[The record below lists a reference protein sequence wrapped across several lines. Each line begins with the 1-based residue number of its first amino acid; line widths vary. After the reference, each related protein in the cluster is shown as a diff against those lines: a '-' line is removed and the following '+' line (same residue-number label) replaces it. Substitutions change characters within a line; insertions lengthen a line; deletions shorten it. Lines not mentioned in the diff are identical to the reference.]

1 MRNQKVARPD
11 DRLRGV
17 AFGLTS
23 ALLFGL
29 GAPVS
34 KLLLPGA
41 GPLPLAGLL
50 YVGGGAA
57 FLFVRRSKT
66 EAPLAR
72 EDWPLLA
79 GAVLAGAA
87 IAPPLLLFGLTRVS
101 GLTGSLLLNLEAP
114 FTMAL
119 AVAVFGEH
127 LSRREGFAAALIV
140 LGGVVVG
147 ARGETSL
154 HGSLLGALAIAAA
167 CLCWAIDNNFNAR
180 LSMKD
185 PVQLSRIKMFS
196 AGALNLAAAALF
208 QQRVSGVRVAGAAL
222 LVGSLSYGASFLF
235 YTRAQRVLGAARQG
249 ALFAVAPFAG
259 AALAIPLLHDVARPA
274 DLAGAVVM
282 ALGVLL
288 LARARHTHAH
298 THAEITH
305 EHAHTHDAH
314 HQHAHDGPVVEPHS
328 HPHHHDALS
337 HEHPHASDTHHKHRH

>member
-1 MRNQKVARPD
+1 MATD

-17 AFGLTS
+17 AFGIAS

-50 YVGGGAA
+50 YLGGGAA
-57 FLFVRRSKT
+57 FLLVRRSRS
-66 EAPLAR
+66 EAPLTRA
-72 EDWPLLA
+72 DAPQLV

-87 IAPPLLLFGLTRVS
+87 LAPPLMLWGLTRVS

-127 LSRREGFAAALIV
+127 LSLREGAAAALVIA
-140 LGGVVVG
+140 GGAIVG
-147 ARGETSL
+147 ARGTGLE
-154 HGSLLGALAIAAA
+154 GSVLGALAIALA

-185 PVQLSRIKMFS
+185 PVQLLRIKMLC
-196 AGALNLAAAALF
+196 AGSLNLAAAALF
-208 QQRVSGVRVAGAAL
+208 GERMPAARVAGEAL
-222 LVGSLSYGASFLF
+222 LLGSLSYGASFLF
-235 YTRAQRVLGAARQG
+235 YTRAQRLLGAARQG

-259 AALAIPLLHDVARPA
+259 AALAIPLLGDVARPA
-274 DLAGAVVM
+274 DLAGAAVM
-282 ALGVLL
+282 AAGVLL
-288 LARARHTHAH
+288 LVRTRHQHPH
-298 THAEITH
+298 THAEI
-305 EHAHTHDAH
+305 
-314 HQHAHDGPVVEPHS
+314 
-328 HPHHHDALS
+328 
-337 HEHPHASDTHHKHRH
+337 RH

>member
-1 MRNQKVARPD
+1 MDERRTGI
-11 DRLRGV
+11 LI
-17 AFGLTS
+17 GLAS

-34 KLLLPGA
+34 KLLLPHA

-50 YVGGGAA
+50 YLGGGAA
-57 FLFVRRSKT
+57 FFLVRRSRT
-66 EAPLAR
+66 EAPLTRA
-72 EDWPLLA
+72 DAPIVA

-87 IAPPLLLFGLTRVS
+87 LAPPLMLWGLTRVS

-127 LSRREGFAAALIV
+127 LSRREGVAAAMIV
-140 LGGVVVG
+140 AGGAIVG
-147 ARGETSL
+147 A
-154 HGSLLGALAIAAA
+154 HGSDGGLAGSALGVLAIALA

-185 PVQLSRIKMFS
+185 PVQLLRIKMLC
-196 AGALNLAAAALF
+196 AGALNLAAAAIF
-208 QQRVSGVRVAGAAL
+208 GQRVQGMRVAAGAL
-222 LVGSLSYGASFLF
+222 LLGSLSYGLSFLL

-259 AALAIPLLHDVARPA
+259 AALAIPLLGDRASLS

-282 ALGVLL
+282 AAGVLV
-288 LARARHTHAH
+288 LARARHGHLH
-298 THAEITH
+298 THAPLTH
-305 EHAHTHDAH
+305 DHLHTHDAH
-314 HQHAHDGPVVEPHS
+314 HRHTHEGTVEQEPHS
-328 HPHHHDALS
+328 HLHTHGALT
-337 HEHPHASDTHHKHRH
+337 HEHPHVSDAHHKHRH